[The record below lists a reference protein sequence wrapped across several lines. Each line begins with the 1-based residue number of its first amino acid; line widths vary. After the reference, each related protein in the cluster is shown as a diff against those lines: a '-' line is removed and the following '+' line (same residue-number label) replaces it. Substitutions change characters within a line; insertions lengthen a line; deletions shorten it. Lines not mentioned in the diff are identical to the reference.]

1 MSVYRKK
8 PGRVTKEFRKNLVGE
23 FRKIIKDKKKQSISI
38 NLEKGIYNWA
48 IKEATKK
55 KVVKKWEN
63 KYFIQLYLDKFKSIM
78 KNINPKMESYNKDW
92 LTKIKKQKI
101 KSQDIAFMTHQE
113 MDNDKW
119 AELIEEKRQ
128 REKSKF
134 DGPKATSSSFTCYKC
149 KGNNCTHYQL
159 QTRSADEPMT
169 TFVTC
174 LTCAYRW
181 KF

>member
-1 MSVYRKK
+1 MFEIADPDS
-8 PGRVTKEFRKNLVGE
+8 FRKNIRNKLDGLMHNE
-23 FRKIIKDKKKQSISI
+23 TISLNI
-38 NLEKGIYNWA
+38 EKGVYNSS
-48 IKEATKK
+48 IKEAGIRT
-55 KVVKKWEN
+55 VVKKWEN
-63 KYFIQLYLDKFKSIM
+63 PYFVELYVDRLRSVYLNLSRMDSLREQVLSK
-78 KNINPKMESYNKDW
+78 
-92 LTKIKKQKI
+92 KIKAHEV
-101 KSQDIAFMTHQE
+101 AFMTHQE

-119 AELIEEKRQ
+119 AKLIEEKKQ

>member
-1 MSVYRKK
+1 MFEI
-8 PGRVTKEFRKNLVGE
+8 KEPDNFRKNITNKLNSLM
-23 FRKIIKDKKKQSISI
+23 KNKKISI
-38 NLEKGIYNWA
+38 NIEKGIYNYS
-48 IKEATKK
+48 IKEATIRT
-55 KVVKKWEN
+55 VVKKWEN
-63 KYFIQLYLDKFKSIM
+63 PYFVQLYVDRLRSVYLNLYRLDSLREQVLSK
-78 KNINPKMESYNKDW
+78 
-92 LTKIKKQKI
+92 KIKAHE
-101 KSQDIAFMTHQE
+101 IAFMTHQE

-134 DGPKATSSSFTCYKC
+134 DGPKATTSSFTCYKC

>member
-1 MSVYRKK
+1 MKNKK
-8 PGRVTKEFRKNLVGE
+8 
-23 FRKIIKDKKKQSISI
+23 ISI
-38 NLEKGIYNWA
+38 NIEKGIYNYS
-48 IKEATKK
+48 IKEATIRT
-55 KVVKKWEN
+55 VVKKWEN
-63 KYFIQLYLDKFKSIM
+63 PYFVQLYVDRLRSVYLNLYRLDSLREQVLSK
-78 KNINPKMESYNKDW
+78 
-92 LTKIKKQKI
+92 KIKAHE
-101 KSQDIAFMTHQE
+101 IAFMTHQE

-134 DGPKATSSSFTCYKC
+134 DGPKATTSSFTCYKC

>member
-1 MSVYRKK
+1 MFEITD
-8 PGRVTKEFRKNLVGE
+8 PDNFRKNIINKLNGLIKKE
-23 FRKIIKDKKKQSISI
+23 KICI
-38 NLEKGIYNWA
+38 NIEKGIYNYS
-48 IKEATKK
+48 IKEATIRT
-55 KVVKKWEN
+55 VVKKWEN
-63 KYFIQLYLDKFKSIM
+63 PYFVQLYVDRLRSVYLNLYRLDSLREQVISK
-78 KNINPKMESYNKDW
+78 
-92 LTKIKKQKI
+92 KIKAHE
-101 KSQDIAFMTHQE
+101 IAFMTHQE

-119 AELIEEKRQ
+119 AKLIEEKRQ
-128 REKSKF
+128 REKSRF
-134 DGPKATSSSFTCYKC
+134 DGPKATTSSFTCYKC

>member
-1 MSVYRKK
+1 MFEIADPDS
-8 PGRVTKEFRKNLVGE
+8 FRKNIRNKLHGLMNNE
-23 FRKIIKDKKKQSISI
+23 NISLNI
-38 NLEKGIYNWA
+38 EKGVYNYS
-48 IKEATKK
+48 IKEAGIRT
-55 KVVKKWEN
+55 VVKKWEN
-63 KYFIQLYLDKFKSIM
+63 PYFVQLYVDRLRSVYLNLSRMDSLREQVLSK
-78 KNINPKMESYNKDW
+78 
-92 LTKIKKQKI
+92 KIKAHEV
-101 KSQDIAFMTHQE
+101 AFMTHQE

>member
-1 MSVYRKK
+1 M
-8 PGRVTKEFRKNLVGE
+8 
-23 FRKIIKDKKKQSISI
+23 
-38 NLEKGIYNWA
+38 
-48 IKEATKK
+48 
-55 KVVKKWEN
+55 VKKWEN
-63 KYFIQLYLDKFKSIM
+63 PYFVQLYVDRLRSVYLNLSRIDSLREQVLSK
-78 KNINPKMESYNKDW
+78 
-92 LTKIKKQKI
+92 KIKAHEV
-101 KSQDIAFMTHQE
+101 AFMTHQE

>member
-1 MSVYRKK
+1 MFEIADPDS
-8 PGRVTKEFRKNLVGE
+8 FRKNIRNKLHDLMHNE
-23 FRKIIKDKKKQSISI
+23 TISLNI
-38 NLEKGIYNWA
+38 EKGVYNSS
-48 IKEATKK
+48 IKEAGIRT
-55 KVVKKWEN
+55 VVKKWEN
-63 KYFIQLYLDKFKSIM
+63 PYFVELYVDRLRSVYLNLSRMDSLREQVLSK
-78 KNINPKMESYNKDW
+78 
-92 LTKIKKQKI
+92 KIKAHEV
-101 KSQDIAFMTHQE
+101 AFMTHQE

-119 AELIEEKRQ
+119 AKLIEEKKQ

>member
-1 MSVYRKK
+1 MFEITD
-8 PGRVTKEFRKNLVGE
+8 PDNFRKNIINKLNGLIKKE
-23 FRKIIKDKKKQSISI
+23 KICI
-38 NLEKGIYNWA
+38 NIEKGIYNYS
-48 IKEATKK
+48 IKEATIRT
-55 KVVKKWEN
+55 VVKKWEN
-63 KYFIQLYLDKFKSIM
+63 PYFVQLYVDRLRSVYLNLYRLDSLREQVISK
-78 KNINPKMESYNKDW
+78 
-92 LTKIKKQKI
+92 KIKAHE
-101 KSQDIAFMTHQE
+101 IAFMTHQE

-128 REKSKF
+128 REKSRF
-134 DGPKATSSSFTCYKC
+134 DGPKATTSSFTCYKC

>member
-1 MSVYRKK
+1 MFEI
-8 PGRVTKEFRKNLVGE
+8 KEPDNFRKNITNKLNSLM
-23 FRKIIKDKKKQSISI
+23 KNKKISI
-38 NLEKGIYNWA
+38 NIEKGIYNYS
-48 IKEATKK
+48 IKEATIRT
-55 KVVKKWEN
+55 VVKKWEN
-63 KYFIQLYLDKFKSIM
+63 PYFVQLYVDRLRSVYLNLYRLDSLREQVLSK
-78 KNINPKMESYNKDW
+78 
-92 LTKIKKQKI
+92 KIKAHE
-101 KSQDIAFMTHQE
+101 IAFMTHQE

-134 DGPKATSSSFTCYKC
+134 DGPKATTSSFTCYKC

-174 LTCAYRW
+174 LSCAYRW